1 MAISLT
7 IDTSIPSKSTQL
19 NVFSMILWQIIMVGP
34 VWDSSC
40 ENSWVPVKKKTESDI
55 ENAWA
60 FMFNQRVNLKTDSKT
75 LFHST
80 LKLKYGAFIFKA
92 QQRLKEICI
101 VNNSHNNYHRNYTN
115 GKFLQMHMF
124 RSIDRSLRPTGR
136 IPWINILHLWGFLC
150 IRDAGRRGNKIP
162 DYSENFFYGFL
173 RANL

>member
-7 IDTSIPSKSTQL
+7 IDTSISSKSTQL
-19 NVFSMILWQIIMVGP
+19 NVFSMILSQIIMVGP

-40 ENSWVPVKKKTESDI
+40 EKSWVPVKKKKTESEI
-55 ENAWA
+55 ENVWA

-101 VNNSHNNYHRNYTN
+101 V
-115 GKFLQMHMF
+115 QQQ
-124 RSIDRSLRPTGR
+124 P
-136 IPWINILHLWGFLC
+136 
-150 IRDAGRRGNKIP
+150 
-162 DYSENFFYGFL
+162 
-173 RANL
+173 

>member
-80 LKLKYGAFIFKA
+80 LKKKYGAFIFKA

-101 VNNSHNNYHRNYTN
+101 V
-115 GKFLQMHMF
+115 QQQ
-124 RSIDRSLRPTGR
+124 P
-136 IPWINILHLWGFLC
+136 
-150 IRDAGRRGNKIP
+150 
-162 DYSENFFYGFL
+162 
-173 RANL
+173 